1 MDSTRY
7 DAVVIGSGIGGLA
20 AAAALASIGKRAL
33 VLERHTQAGGLTQ
46 TFERDGFRFSVGVH
60 YLGGFG
66 ADGLNRRLFARLA
79 GGRIE
84 MAPIAGAYDRVHFPD
99 FNLAFTPPA
108 DALKQALRTAFPHEA
123 RGIDAY
129 FAALAE
135 GSRAMGAL
143 QATHSAP
150 GFLATPLAWIKR
162 DVIKRWVGRTT
173 WEVVTGL
180 VADPKLQA
188 VLCAQWG
195 DYGSRPADSSFG
207 MHATVMSHYLDG
219 AWYPVGGPASFA
231 REFGRSIVAAG
242 GALRT
247 GAEVSH
253 VHVDDG
259 RVRAVTLASGEL
271 IDCRCVISD
280 IGIHN
285 TLRLL
290 PSAEVDYQWA
300 QDALDLAPSAGYVGL
315 YLGLEGDIAAHGA
328 DTANQWIY
336 DSWDVNALWTDPF
349 AQPRAPGLF
358 VSFPSLRD
366 PAHDPGPHK
375 RHTAEVVA
383 LVDWSAFS
391 QWDQSEAEG
400 GMKKGAPAAARSE
413 SYQAFKALLEANL
426 RRQFAQQFPELDRM
440 VVVSECSTPISLAT
454 YTGAAHGAMYGLE
467 TSPRRFLSPALRP
480 RTPIGGL
487 FLAGQDACTPGV
499 TGAFFGG
506 LMAAANAE
514 PKLYSLLR

>member
-1 MDSTRY
+1 MEAARY
-7 DAVVIGSGIGGLA
+7 DALVIGSGIGGLA
-20 AAAALASIGKRAL
+20 AAAALASVGKRVL

-46 TFERDGFRFSVGVH
+46 SFERQGFRFNVGVH

-66 ADGLNRRLFARLA
+66 PDGLNRRLFERLA

-84 MAPIAGAYDRVHFPD
+84 MAPIPGAYDRVHFPD
-99 FNLAFTPPA
+99 FSLAFAPPA
-108 DALKQALRTAFPHEA
+108 TTLKQTLAAAFPHEA
-123 RGIDAY
+123 RGIDAW
-129 FAALAE
+129 FDALAHGE
-135 GSRAMGAL
+135 RAMGAL
-143 QATHSAP
+143 HATHSSP

-162 DVIKRWVGRTT
+162 DAIKRWVGRTT
-173 WEVVTGL
+173 WEVACETVQ
-180 VADPKLQA
+180 DPKLRA
-188 VLCAQWG
+188 LLCAQWG
-195 DYGSRPADSSFG
+195 DYGSRPQDSAFG

-219 AWYPVGGPASFA
+219 AWFPVGGSASFA

-247 GAEVSH
+247 GAEVSA
-253 VHVDDG
+253 VRCAG
-259 RVRAVTLASGEL
+259 QRVLGVTLADGET
-271 IDCRCVISD
+271 IDCRCVVSD

-290 PSAEVDYQWA
+290 PSDQVDYQWA
-300 QDALDLAPSAGYVGL
+300 ADAMALEPSTGHVGL

-349 AQPRAPGLF
+349 TQPRAPAIF

-366 PAHDPGPHK
+366 PLHDPGPRR

-383 LVDWSAFS
+383 LVDWNAFS
-391 QWDQSEAEG
+391 QWDRSDADG

-413 SYQAFKALLEANL
+413 SYQTFKALLELNL
-426 RRQFAQQFPELDRM
+426 RRQFEQAFPDLARM
-440 VVVSECSTPISLAT
+440 IVLSECSTPISLAT
-454 YTGAAHGAMYGLE
+454 YTGAEHGAMYGLE
-467 TSPRRFLSPALRP
+467 ATPRRFLSAALRP

>member
-1 MDSTRY
+1 MDSTRF
-7 DAVVIGSGIGGLA
+7 DAIVIGSGIGGLA
-20 AAAALASIGKRAL
+20 AGAALASIDRRVL
-33 VLERHTQAGGLTQ
+33 VLERHTQPGGLTQ
-46 TFERDGFRFSVGVH
+46 TFERSGFRFNVGVH

-66 ADGLNRRLFARLA
+66 EHGLNRRLFDRLA

-99 FNLAFTPPA
+99 FSLAFAPPA
-108 DALKQALRTAFPHEA
+108 ATLKQTLAAAFPHEA

-129 FAALAE
+129 FEALGQAN
-135 GSRAMGAL
+135 RAMGAL

-150 GFLATPLAWIKR
+150 GFLAMPLAWMKR
-162 DVIKRWVGRTT
+162 DAIKRWVGRTT
-173 WEVVTGL
+173 WEAVTEI
-180 VADPKLQA
+180 VKDPKLQA

-195 DYGSRPADSSFG
+195 DYGSRPLESSFG
-207 MHATVMSHYLDG
+207 MHAMVVSHYLDG
-219 AWYPVGGPASFA
+219 AWFPAGGSASFA
-231 REFGRSIVAAG
+231 REFGRTIAAAG
-242 GALRT
+242 GAVRT
-247 GAEVSH
+247 DAEV
-253 VHVDDG
+253 VHIDSAG
-259 RVRAVTLASGEL
+259 RRVRGVQLAGGET
-271 IDCRCVISD
+271 IECRCVISD

-290 PSAEVDYQWA
+290 PSEEVDYQWA
-300 QDALDLAPSAGYVGL
+300 ADALAIAPSTGYVGL

-349 AQPRAPGLF
+349 VQARAPALF

-366 PAHDPGPHK
+366 PRHDPGARR

-383 LVDWSAFS
+383 LVDWSAFT
-391 QWDQSEAEG
+391 QWDASQAEG
-400 GMKKGAPAAARSE
+400 GMKKNAPAAVRSE
-413 SYQAFKALLEANL
+413 SYQAFKSLLESNL
-426 RRQFAQQFPELDRM
+426 RAQFAQHFPALAPM
-440 VVVSECSTPISLAT
+440 IVASECSTPVSLAT
-454 YTGAAHGAMYGLE
+454 YTGAEHGAMYGLAA
-467 TSPRRFLSPALRP
+467 TPQRFLSPALRP